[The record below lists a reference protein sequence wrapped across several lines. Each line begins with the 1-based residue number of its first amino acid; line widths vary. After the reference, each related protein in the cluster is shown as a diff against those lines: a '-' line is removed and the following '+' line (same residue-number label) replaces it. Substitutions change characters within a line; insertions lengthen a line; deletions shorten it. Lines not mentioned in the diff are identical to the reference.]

1 MTATATATRRVT
13 TLAAPDTDWR
23 ASAACR
29 YVDPDLHFPIAHTP
43 GWLEQ
48 IDDAK
53 QVCAGCPVRKACLEW
68 ALKTGQSAGVWGGL
82 SERERKG
89 LRRPR
94 ATSLDKCLSQRA
106 WIEKQLDA
114 GVTQKS
120 IAGQLGVDKTAVSKA
135 VRLFSAEREQA
146 AAAQGVTV

>member
-1 MTATATATRRVT
+1 MKI
-13 TLAAPDTDWR
+13 APNTDWR

-29 YVDPDLHFPIAHTP
+29 YVDPDLHFPTAHAS
-43 GWLEQ
+43 GWLAQ
-48 IDDAK
+48 IEEAK
-53 QVCAGCPVRKACLEW
+53 QVCRGCPVREACLEW

-89 LRRPR
+89 LRRPK
-94 ATSLDKCLSQRA
+94 ATSLDKCLSQQA

-114 GVTQKS
+114 GVTQKA

-135 VRLFSAEREQA
+135 IRLINAGRKQA